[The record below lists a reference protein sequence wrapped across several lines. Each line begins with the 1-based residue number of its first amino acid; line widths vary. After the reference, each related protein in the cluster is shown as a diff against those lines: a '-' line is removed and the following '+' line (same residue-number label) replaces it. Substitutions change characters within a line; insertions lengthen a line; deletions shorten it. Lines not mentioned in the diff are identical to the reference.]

1 MMTASVAV
9 KHRTVHR
16 SRAESALVT
25 QSGMLPAASGS
36 PAIAPAMT
44 TLFDALHAALSHL
57 PVPTGSF
64 HPWAQANDDDSVD
77 NGPARRIAHLRAHA
91 GRPGLRL
98 VLIGEAAG
106 YQGCRISGI
115 PFTSEA
121 LLIDGSIPGI
131 AATPRL
137 STRARPWSEPS
148 ARVVWRTLH
157 EQQLADHT
165 FLWNAY
171 PLHPHAPDQP
181 HSNRTP
187 TRAELAA
194 GETVLAALRAALPD
208 AVLAAVGNKSS
219 EALTRLGHAHVPL
232 RHPAYGGVTEF
243 VAGIGRLAQQLRA
256 AGS

>member
-1 MMTASVAV
+1 MT
-9 KHRTVHR
+9 H
-16 SRAESALVT
+16 
-25 QSGMLPAASGS
+25 
-36 PAIAPAMT
+36 
-44 TLFDALHAALSHL
+44 LFDALQDALRCL
-57 PVPTGSF
+57 PTLPGSF
-64 HPWAQANDDDSVD
+64 NPWSQANHDDSDD
-77 NGPARRIAHLRAHA
+77 NGPDRRLAHLRAHA
-91 GRPGLRL
+91 ARPGLRL

-148 ARVVWRTLH
+148 ARVVWRTLY
-157 EQQLADHT
+157 EQQLADQT
-165 FLWNAY
+165 FLWNAF
-171 PLHPHAPDQP
+171 PLHPHAPGEP

-187 TRAELAA
+187 TRGELAA
-194 GETVLAALRAALPD
+194 GEPVLAALRAALPD

-219 EALTRLGHAHVPL
+219 EALTRLGYAHVAL

-243 VAGIGRLAQQLRA
+243 VAGVGQLASTLRA
-256 AGS
+256 ASTRRR

>member
-1 MMTASVAV
+1 MTD
-9 KHRTVHR
+9 
-16 SRAESALVT
+16 
-25 QSGMLPAASGS
+25 
-36 PAIAPAMT
+36 
-44 TLFDALHAALSHL
+44 LFDTLHAALSRL
-57 PVPTGSF
+57 PPLPGSF
-64 HPWAQANDDDSVD
+64 NPWLQANDDDAAD
-77 NGPARRIAHLRAHA
+77 NGPARRLAHLRAHA
-91 GRPGLRL
+91 ARPGLRL

-148 ARVVWRTLH
+148 ARVVWRTLY
-157 EQQLADHT
+157 EQRLADTT
-165 FLWNAY
+165 FLWNAF
-171 PLHPHAPDQP
+171 PLHPHEAGKP

-187 TRAELAA
+187 TRAELTA
-194 GETVLAALRAALPD
+194 GESVLAALRSALPD

-219 EALTRLGHAHVPL
+219 EALSRLGHPHVAL

-243 VAGIGRLAQQLRA
+243 VAGVERLAKTLR
-256 AGS
+256 

>member
-1 MMTASVAV
+1 MT
-9 KHRTVHR
+9 R
-16 SRAESALVT
+16 LC
-25 QSGMLPAASGS
+25 
-36 PAIAPAMT
+36 
-44 TLFDALHAALSHL
+44 DALLAAIDEL
-57 PVPTGSF
+57 PSLAAT
-64 HPWAQANDDDSVD
+64 HNPWRASNDDDSAD

-121 LLIDGSIPGI
+121 LLIDGSIPAI

-148 ARVVWRTLH
+148 ARVVWRTLY
-157 EQQLADHT
+157 EQQLVDRT
-165 FLWNAY
+165 FLWNAF
-171 PLHPHAPDQP
+171 PLHPHEPGKP

-187 TRAELAA
+187 TRSELLA
-194 GETVLAALRAALPD
+194 GEGVLQALRAALPD

-219 EALTRLGHAHVPL
+219 EALTRLGYAHQAL

-243 VAGIGRLAQQLRA
+243 VAGVTRLARELL
-256 AGS
+256 